1 MSHDIAISANMSPQ
15 SGPPT
20 LKKPPYL
27 ILLHGV
33 QISAKIAPT
42 ERFISFDKPQ
52 SENGFVQ
59 VKGFFATESE
69 EEIVKSFNDIITT
82 ASKELIVEMMFPL
95 HRVISIRN
103 LIFNAVKAVT
113 PR

>member
-27 ILLHGV
+27 ILLE
-33 QISAKIAPT
+33 AKLGKAIVIEA
-42 ERFISFDKPQ
+42 FISLDKPA
-52 SENGFVQ
+52 SENGFVHA
-59 VKGFFATESE
+59 KGFFATQPE
-69 EEIVKSFNDIITT
+69 EEIVKSFNDIIMT
-82 ASKELIVEMMFPL
+82 APKESIVEMMFPL
-95 HRVISIRN
+95 HRIISIRN